1 MVNDCVRIGI
11 RENVSSMKS
20 PSVKAYHQLSAYD
33 VPTYYRL
40 TAISRAAG
48 ILRNYRKELKRD
60 RRARVPYITRLSLT
74 DCYGFRVVHRL
85 VKLPLG
91 GERIRIHRP

>member
-48 ILRNYRKELKRD
+48 ILRNYGKELKRD